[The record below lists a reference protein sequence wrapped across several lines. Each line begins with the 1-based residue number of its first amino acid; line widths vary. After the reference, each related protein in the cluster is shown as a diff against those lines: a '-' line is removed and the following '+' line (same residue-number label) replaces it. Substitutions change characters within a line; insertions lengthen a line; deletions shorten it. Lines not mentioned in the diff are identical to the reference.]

1 MAPEYGSYEKPPRS
15 RKTKEITI
23 GTITEVIDGTEDIN
37 PYERDPEDDPDVSPH
52 SMIPPKM
59 QAFESPPTD
68 MKLDGSTPLD
78 NSDEDDP
85 FVASVEKNNDDDT
98 D

>member
-37 PYERDPEDDPDVSPH
+37 PYE
-52 SMIPPKM
+52 M